1 MGTYTRDQ
9 TWGKTMR
16 FFILSLLF
24 VSFLSR
30 SFSRHIKDLRQ
41 SRSFR
46 GLRNSTSGKFIH
58 AASEL
63 LDDRELTLKEIK
75 AEIKGVSSSVRSL
88 VDLINGVKEDVNGV
102 KAEVIAVKTKSDVI
116 KGETDTIKKALT
128 RLHEATDIPVRLVN
142 GDDSTNP
149 ESPSKGRVEVYH
161 NEEWGSICDDY
172 FDNNDATVICKA
184 LGYAS
189 GTTEGNIIHSAG
201 GSTHQFGKGS
211 GKIWIYK
218 MECTGEETTV
228 GQCGITWNSNI
239 YSDNCDHEEDADVV
253 CSS

>member
-9 TWGKTMR
+9 TQAKTMR

-24 VSFLSR
+24 ASFLSR

-46 GLRNSTSGKFIH
+46 SLRNSTNGKFIH

-102 KAEVIAVKTKSDVI
+102 KAEVTAVKSEVNAI
-116 KGETDTIKKALT
+116 KGKTEIIEK
-128 RLHEATDIPVRLVN
+128 ATDIPVRLMN
-142 GDDSTNP
+142 GDDIVGD
-149 ESPSKGRVEVYH
+149 ESGQNSEAPTKGRVEVFH
-161 NEEWGSICDDY
+161 NEEWGTICDDD
-172 FDNNDATVICKA
+172 FDDTAATVICKA
-184 LGYAS
+184 LGYKS
-189 GTTEGNIIHSAG
+189 GTTQGNIVSSAG
-201 GSTHQFGKGS
+201 RETHQFGKGT
-211 GKIWIYK
+211 GKIWIDG
-218 MECTGEETTV
+218 MTCTGEETIV
-228 GQCGITWNSNI
+228 NQCEITWNIGNT
-239 YSDNCDHEEDADVV
+239 SDDCDHEEDADVV
-253 CSS
+253 CSN